1 MERVRIF
8 ELLLAFGGTLTSRQ
22 IVDYLNTSG
31 TTAKRTMAEFKT
43 IGIVNIETEPSE
55 HGEPQKRMTLDNKLE
70 WFLSEEFKDLKST
83 YRKNFTPLLPEDNIQ
98 NCIPDNELVGGHFSY
113 GIGNMMY
120 NQQVLLN
127 SVIPRSSSR

>member
-8 ELLLAFGGTLTSRQ
+8 ELLLAFGGTSTSRQ

-55 HGEPQKRMTLDNKLE
+55 QGEPQKRMTLNNKFEWVLE
-70 WFLSEEFKDLKST
+70 
-83 YRKNFTPLLPEDNIQ
+83 
-98 NCIPDNELVGGHFSY
+98 
-113 GIGNMMY
+113 
-120 NQQVLLN
+120 
-127 SVIPRSSSR
+127 

>member
-43 IGIVNIETEPSE
+43 IGIVNIET
-55 HGEPQKRMTLDNKLE
+55 
-70 WFLSEEFKDLKST
+70 
-83 YRKNFTPLLPEDNIQ
+83 
-98 NCIPDNELVGGHFSY
+98 
-113 GIGNMMY
+113 
-120 NQQVLLN
+120 
-127 SVIPRSSSR
+127 

>member
-31 TTAKRTMAEFKT
+31 TTAKGTMAEFKT

-55 HGEPQKRMTLDNKLE
+55 HGEPAE
-70 WFLSEEFKDLKST
+70 KD
-83 YRKNFTPLLPEDNIQ
+83 D
-98 NCIPDNELVGGHFSY
+98 
-113 GIGNMMY
+113 
-120 NQQVLLN
+120 
-127 SVIPRSSSR
+127 PR